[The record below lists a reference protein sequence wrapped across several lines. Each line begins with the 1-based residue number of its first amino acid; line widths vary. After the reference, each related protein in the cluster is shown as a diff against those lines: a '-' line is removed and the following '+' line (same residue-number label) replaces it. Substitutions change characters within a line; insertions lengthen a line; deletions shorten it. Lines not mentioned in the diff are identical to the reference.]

1 MKVSC
6 IKAPRTLMGQPTV
19 KMLLGGAAKVYVTL
33 LNLRS
38 GFQLYINI
46 IALFTRCAAV
56 DTFEAMLRSGSR
68 PHAAVYSSII
78 DVLWQTGIPWAQA
91 KALHLFNSAVQCG
104 PCPIPKALCLA
115 CPADH
120 VLTHEAAVYLSLSMF
135 LCAKLLYFSS
145 CQLVA
150 SREGMRNAI
159 NSGKRSFGVLV

>member
-1 MKVSC
+1 M
-6 IKAPRTLMGQPTV
+6 
-19 KMLLGGAAKVYVTL
+19 
-33 LNLRS
+33 
-38 GFQLYINI
+38 
-46 IALFTRCAAV
+46 

-91 KALHLFNSAVQCG
+91 KALHLFNSAVQCA

-120 VLTHEAAVYLSLSMF
+120 MLTHEAAVYLSLKHVPLRQF
-135 LCAKLLYFSS
+135 LYFSS

-150 SREGMRNAI
+150 SREGMRDAI
-159 NSGKRSFGVLV
+159 YNGKRSFGVLV